1 MQIANSRFFIIQL
14 DAITQIKTGEKMLD
28 IKFIRNNLE
37 DVVKAM
43 KARNQNVGFDRLL
56 SLDDERKDA
65 IGEIEALRL
74 KRNKESEE
82 IGKLK
87 REGKEPSPALLSQIN
102 EVRDSIQEKEKGL
115 LMIENQ
121 IEDFL
126 LMIPNIPDDSVPVGK
141 DEKDNK
147 VVRFCGEPAKLS
159 FKPKH
164 HWEIGEALGILDFAT
179 ASKIS
184 GSRFAVLKNEGC
196 ALERAII
203 NFFIDAHKEKGY
215 AEIMTPYLVNQTSMR
230 GTGQLPKFA
239 EEAFKC
245 GADDLYLIPTAEV
258 PVTNIYRDDILDEA
272 DLPVKY
278 VSYSACF
285 RREAGSYGKDTK
297 GLIRNHQFNKVE
309 LVKFANTQNSMDELE
324 SLVKDAGDV
333 LEKLGLAYR
342 VSLLCS
348 GDMGFSSAKTYDLE
362 VWLAGD
368 GAYREISSCSNFKD
382 FQARRMNIKYKNS
395 KTGKREFIHTLNGSG
410 VAVGRT
416 FAAILENYQQE
427 DGSVIIPEALRKYTG
442 FDAIKRQS

>member
-1 MQIANSRFFIIQL
+1 MGDNV
-14 DAITQIKTGEKMLD
+14 LD
-28 IKFIRNNLE
+28 IKFIRSNLK

-43 KARNQNVGFDRLL
+43 QARNQNIDFSGLL
-56 SLDDERKDA
+56 SLDDSRKNA
-65 IGEIEALRL
+65 IADIEALRL
-74 KRNKESEE
+74 KRNRESEE

-87 REGKEPSPALLSQIN
+87 RDGKNPSPDLLLEIN
-102 EVRDSIQEKEKGL
+102 EIREIIQEKEKGL

-126 LMIPNIPDDSVPVGK
+126 LMVPNIADESVPLGK

-147 VVRFCGEPAKLS
+147 VVRFFGEPAKFS
-159 FKPKH
+159 FQPKR
-164 HWEIGEALGILDFAT
+164 HWEIGEALNILDFAT

-184 GSRFAVLKNEGC
+184 GSRFTVLKNEGC

-203 NFFIDAHKEKGY
+203 NFFIDAHKENGY
-215 AEIMTPYLVNQTSMR
+215 CEIMAPYLVNKTSMR
-230 GTGQLPKFA
+230 GTGQLPKFE

-245 GADDLYLIPTAEV
+245 CADELYLIPTAEV
-258 PVTNIYRDDILDEA
+258 PVTNIYRDDILDESV
-272 DLPVKY
+272 LPLKY

-309 LVKFANTQNSMDELE
+309 LVKFASPKNSMDELE
-324 SLVKDAGDV
+324 SLVNDAGAV

-342 VSLLCS
+342 ASLLCS

-362 VWLAGD
+362 VWFAGD
-368 GAYREISSCSNFKD
+368 NAYREISSCSNCKD
-382 FQARRMNIKYKNS
+382 FQARRMNIKYKNAQ
-395 KTGKREFIHTLNGSG
+395 TGKREFIHTLNGSG

-442 FDAIKRQS
+442 FEKISKKGVCRIY